1 MAVYDL
7 VADRVVIIDRV
18 AGWLLDADTEPI
30 ERLVAKAV
38 AATGAPAAQVE
49 SDIRAGIEALSD
61 AGLINRQH
69 PYPPLKPLIGRP
81 LIDDGRAVGATQA
94 LLDEVLAFR
103 SSDEA
108 LLREIDDYLGLTD
121 TVSSPTLIFD
131 VEPTGDGE
139 IHLLAAEE
147 WRFDERSSFF
157 VQLPGVINDFAS
169 HTHSMLVLHAG
180 AVSTPDGRLLVLPG
194 MPDAGKSTL
203 TGALVQ
209 AGCDYLGDEM
219 TGVLP
224 ETLEVVGHP
233 RALALD
239 KQSRE
244 LLGLDDADALSPY
257 VAPNLLRSEVAAL
270 EGPAGTITEVLLPT
284 YDPQVVAPQFEQ
296 LSPLDALKA
305 LLTTTMNL
313 DRCGEP
319 GWRTLCQLVH
329 NVPVRRVTHA
339 GAPELARHLVDHKH
353 RPAD

>member
-121 TVSSPTLIFD
+121 TVSSP
-131 VEPTGDGE
+131 P
-139 IHLLAAEE
+139 
-147 WRFDERSSFF
+147 
-157 VQLPGVINDFAS
+157 
-169 HTHSMLVLHAG
+169 
-180 AVSTPDGRLLVLPG
+180 
-194 MPDAGKSTL
+194 
-203 TGALVQ
+203 
-209 AGCDYLGDEM
+209 
-219 TGVLP
+219 
-224 ETLEVVGHP
+224 
-233 RALALD
+233 
-239 KQSRE
+239 
-244 LLGLDDADALSPY
+244 
-257 VAPNLLRSEVAAL
+257 
-270 EGPAGTITEVLLPT
+270 
-284 YDPQVVAPQFEQ
+284 
-296 LSPLDALKA
+296 
-305 LLTTTMNL
+305 
-313 DRCGEP
+313 
-319 GWRTLCQLVH
+319 
-329 NVPVRRVTHA
+329 
-339 GAPELARHLVDHKH
+339 
-353 RPAD
+353 